1 MLIIRRLQQ
10 TDASSVPAAKPKKGS
25 HSQHQAMSAVEDRLP
40 AVTDDA
46 AASSNDAACAEALA
60 ALEAELAAQD
70 EQFQLLAS
78 TMKLTAE
85 SLDEL

>member
-1 MLIIRRLQQ
+1 
-10 TDASSVPAAKPKKGS
+10 
-25 HSQHQAMSAVEDRLP
+25 MSAVEDRLP
-40 AVTDDA
+40 PVADEANTPT
-46 AASSNDAACAEALA
+46 NDAACAEALA

-85 SLDEL
+85 SLDELYADAEKQGDV

>member
-1 MLIIRRLQQ
+1 
-10 TDASSVPAAKPKKGS
+10 
-25 HSQHQAMSAVEDRLP
+25 MSAVEDRLP
-40 AVTDDA
+40 PVADEANTPT
-46 AASSNDAACAEALA
+46 NDAACAEALA

-85 SLDEL
+85 SLDELYADAEKQGDVDVRRIVETVERV